1 MDLKCELTPQGELC
15 ILSLYSSP
23 KQEENQNITDQHAL
37 SNNGSIPAYALLH
50 VHVSRLSQLHTVP
63 TVRWLAT
70 LNTCKNPQ
78 QKKHKEALVCAEY
91 VRFLYATAPAA
102 FNTQRN
108 TTENAHK
115 TSVPPPPF
123 TPSPTPPP
131 PPPPAPRFLLLA
143 AFFLLPDGTSTCA
156 PPFSPPPPICT
167 SSSFPP

>member
-1 MDLKCELTPQGELC
+1 MYIIALFE
-15 ILSLYSSP
+15 P
-23 KQEENQNITDQHAL
+23 KTRKYKKPITHHHAL
-37 SNNGSIPAYALLH
+37 SINGSIPAYALLH

-78 QKKHKEALVCAEY
+78 QKKHKEALVCADY
-91 VRFLYATAPAA
+91 VRFLYANAPAA

-123 TPSPTPPP
+123 TPSPTP